1 MRDQKG
7 KSVILLPDNYTV
19 IDIETTGLSPLWDQI
34 IELGAIR
41 YRNGEPSAEYNTLL
55 HIDDELDPFIVS
67 LTGIT
72 DDMLS
77 NAPKIN
83 DKIPEFIDFIGSDIV
98 IGHNVGFDINFI
110 YDASLRYA
118 GKPFSNDHI
127 NTVRFANKLL
137 PDLPSKSLA
146 SICDKFG
153 ISTAG
158 AHRAVE
164 DCKLTNEIY
173 RRFVSM
179 IDDRNAFLSQYSR
192 NSHSKHFKVSDILAD
207 PNYVPDENSEIYGK
221 SFCFTGKLDQMARQD
236 ACQIVVNMGGSLTST
251 VTKKTDYLVLGST
264 DYCKT
269 IKDGKTSKQKKADEL
284 QKKGSDIKVI
294 TEDVFCQMIEDR

>member
-1 MRDQKG
+1 MRELKG
-7 KSVILLPDNYTV
+7 KSIIAFPVDYTV
-19 IDIETTGLSPLWDQI
+19 VDIETTGLSPLWDEI
-34 IELGAIR
+34 IELGAIK
-41 YRNGEPSAEYNTLL
+41 YKNGVPVAEYSTLL

-72 DDMLS
+72 DSMLS
-77 NAPKIN
+77 DAPRIN
-83 DKIPEFIDFIGSDIV
+83 DKISEFIDFIGSDTV
-98 IGHNVGFDINFI
+98 IGHNIGFDINFI

-127 NTVRFANKLL
+127 NTVRFANRLL
-137 PDLPSKSLA
+137 PDLPSKSL
-146 SICDKFG
+146 SCICDKFN
-153 ISTAG
+153 ISTDG
-158 AHRAVE
+158 AHRAIG

-173 RRFVSM
+173 QRLVSLV
-179 IDDRNAFLSQYSR
+179 DDRELFLSQFSGKG
-192 NSHSKHFKVSDILAD
+192 HSKSSKVSEILAD

-221 SFCFTGKLDQMARQD
+221 SFCFTGKLDHMIRQD
-236 ACQIVVNMGGSLTST
+236 ACQIVVNMGGSLTGT

-284 QKKGSDIKVI
+284 QRKGFDIKVI
-294 TEDVFCQMIEDR
+294 TEDVFYQMIEDK